1 MDLWKAIMNFVK
13 KALGKKEDKPK
24 DKDKPKPK

>member
-13 KALGKKEDKPK
+13 GILGKKKKK
-24 DKDKPKPK
+24 DKDKDKE

>member
-13 KALGKKEDKPK
+13 GILGKEKKK
-24 DKDKPKPK
+24 DKEEE